1 MLLTLSRKC
10 PASGNMGASASVAM
24 LPVESTVAKTVACR
38 HWDHVERS
46 GLSAAAPTVER
57 ETRSLSQ
64 DSDDSD
70 ASFDTWDTSS
80 LFAPLPLSPKG
91 VDRTSTVFIFDL
103 DDTLI
108 PTEWIRSSYAAQKED
123 GRTTEEVYQAILAE
137 INRRT
142 RSELVPHI
150 LKALRKAKSLCNTV
164 AIVTNARSPRWLGVF
179 ESMFPEVVQCLHEED
194 IPIIRSCPQ
203 GQEPNIYESTA
214 YFSYWMNAKKSKFEE
229 VIRQHHENVP
239 GAALKR
245 VDLISVGDNDFEEY
259 AATHLALESPHAVRF
274 AKVVRCRP
282 GLAPEHFLAQLR
294 DIQRAIDCVFMEK
307 SPREVTLVGNGV
319 TYRIHGTPS
328 LKMLPPR
335 MQCFQSHGA

>member
-24 LPVESTVAKTVACR
+24 LPGQSSVSKPGACR
-38 HWDHVERS
+38 HWDHLERS
-46 GLSAAAPTVER
+46 DLSTPTPAVEC
-57 ETRSLSQ
+57 ETCSLGQ
-64 DSDDSD
+64 ESDDSD
-70 ASFDTWDTSS
+70 ASCDTWDTTSV
-80 LFAPLPLSPKG
+80 FAPPLPLSPKS

-123 GRTTEEVYQAILAE
+123 GRTAAEVYQAILQE
-137 INRRT
+137 INVRT
-142 RSELVPHI
+142 RNELVPHI

-179 ESMFPEVVQCLHEED
+179 ESMFPEVIQLLNEED

-203 GQEPNIYESTA
+203 GREPNIYESSA
-214 YFSYWMNAKKSKFEE
+214 YFSYWMNAKKRKFEE
-229 VIRQHHENVP
+229 VIRRHREKMP
-239 GAALKR
+239 GTGLKR
-245 VDLISVGDNDFEEY
+245 VDLISIGDNDFEEF
-259 AATHLALESPHAVRF
+259 AATNLAVESPQSVRF

-294 DIQRAIDCVFMEK
+294 AIQRAIDCVFMER
-307 SPREVTLVGNGV
+307 SPREATLVGSGV

-328 LKMLPPR
+328 LKPLH
-335 MQCFQSHGA
+335 SKV